1 MTAAIFFI
9 FLNLLFLII
18 PPFYSMSGLSDAVF
32 ENSFPL
38 SARIA
43 LYHTLS
49 SYVRSGP
56 VPYSSVK
63 ILNDIQFIRFSV
75 KEKKEYIA
83 PVSLSQ
89 PLRNSRLIK
98 GYHNAA
104 DFQLMLP

>member
-1 MTAAIFFI
+1 MEGAAVPVQPVSYTH
-9 FLNLLFLII
+9 LDV
-18 PPFYSMSGLSDAVF
+18 YK
-32 ENSFPL
+32 
-38 SARIA
+38 RQA

-89 PLRNSRLIK
+89 PDVYKRQTQR
-98 GYHNAA
+98 
-104 DFQLMLP
+104 